1 MSPIKYK
8 QPLLP
13 RMIRLSVI
21 LAVLLAALWYV
32 AFQARFMIEGPM
44 VTLTPEPQTVS
55 KDRVVVL
62 TGKTENITSL
72 TVNGRPI
79 ATDPEGNFNESV
91 ILENGYTIMSIDARD
106 RYGRSVHIE
115 RPLVYQP
122 DTEAKSELSYQ
133 N

>member
-8 QPLLP
+8 QPLLH
-13 RMIRLSVI
+13 RMIRSGAI
-21 LAVLLAALWYV
+21 ISVLLVALWYI

-44 VTLTPEPQTVS
+44 VTLIPEPQVVS
-55 KDRVVVL
+55 KDRVIVL
-62 TGKTENITSL
+62 NGKTENITSL

-79 ATDPEGNFNESV
+79 ATDPEGNFSEPV
-91 ILENGYTIMSIDARD
+91 ILENGYTIMSIDAKD

-115 RPLVYQP
+115 RPMVFAP
-122 DTEAKSELSYQ
+122 DQSENELSYQ